1 LFDDT
6 VKQNLIATR
15 RAPLKRNPEEF
26 FLNKRE
32 KQREKTRQKLLE
44 ATIDTI
50 STEGL
55 DGVTISKVTKNAHL
69 SRGMCNYHFETKE
82 HLIVEAFQMI
92 YHEHETAWRRILY
105 DRSRQPVERMNDFI
119 TALLT
124 PPIADTNKLA
134 VWLAFWGVLSSRQ
147 TYFDLCAEIDRE
159 YENAVESVLREIA
172 GSDDPVSGL
181 SLHAIA
187 VSLTGMI
194 DGLGLQYV
202 ISPGQLTPQE
212 AIRSCRAY
220 LSSFFPDFAPICI
233 DIIDSVPSVKRG
245 KAAKQR

>member
-1 LFDDT
+1 M
-6 VKQNLIATR
+6 
-15 RAPLKRNPEEF
+15 
-26 FLNKRE
+26 NKRE
-32 KQREKTRQKLLE
+32 EQKQKTRKKLLE
-44 ATIDTI
+44 AAIDTI

-55 DGVTISKVTKNAHL
+55 DGVTISKVTKNASL

-92 YHEHETAWRRILY
+92 YHEHETTWRRILY
-105 DRSRQPVERMNDFI
+105 DRSRHPVERMNDFI

-124 PPIADTNKLA
+124 PPIADPNKLA

-147 TYFDLCAEIDRE
+147 TYFDLCSETDRA
-159 YENAVESVLREIA
+159 YENAVENVLREIA
-172 GSDDPVSGL
+172 GSDDTLNGL

-202 ISPGQLTPQE
+202 ISPGQITPQE
-212 AIRSCRAY
+212 AIRSCKAY
-220 LSSFFPDFAPICI
+220 LSSFFPEFSPIGV
-233 DIIDSVPSVKRG
+233 DAMHAVSSANSEKG
-245 KAAKQR
+245 SQH

>member
-1 LFDDT
+1 MD
-6 VKQNLIATR
+6 A
-15 RAPLKRNPEEF
+15 A
-26 FLNKRE
+26 
-32 KQREKTRQKLLE
+32 
-44 ATIDTI
+44 IDTI

-55 DGVTISKVTKNAHL
+55 DGVTISKVTKSANL

-82 HLIVEAFQMI
+82 HLIVEAFQMV
-92 YHEHETAWRRILY
+92 YHEHETTWRSILH
-105 DRSRQPVERMNDFI
+105 DRSRPPVERMNEFV
-119 TALLT
+119 TALLS

-147 TYFDLCAEIDRE
+147 TYFDLCAETDRE
-159 YENAVESVLREIA
+159 YEHAVEDVLREIA
-172 GSDDPVSGL
+172 GTDDPVNGL

-220 LSSFFPDFAPICI
+220 LSSFFSEFAPVGF
-233 DIIDSVPSVKRG
+233 DTMDALSSVNSG
-245 KAAKQR
+245 KGSTQR